1 MKMSKRVLA
10 MLLVLVMCASVLAGC
25 AGNQAAPATEPAQ
38 SNTPSNEV
46 VADTPKEEPANDKPF
61 AGEKIVL
68 FSFAGWVDE
77 GKEEILSARLEEDT
91 GMTLDIIVVPWDERI
106 TKMAVMVAGGQQID
120 VTGKSTPADMSILCD
135 AGALLPVNDYIR
147 DSEVFSEENWNG
159 WQYMDSM
166 VYAEDGLWYGVPT
179 RPVQGYIYTI
189 NQAWLDKLGLEVPK
203 TTEELTAVLREF
215 KKADLGGNG
224 ATIPIA
230 HQFPNSDHIATFL
243 GMWGIEGPFIQE
255 DDSGKRYHPWL
266 TEEGLAGLQWM
277 QDMYKEGLLDPEFA
291 NENGTEIYNKVTSGL
306 VGVFLDWP
314 GSNRGYNQA
323 AEQTGALVN
332 MVPIAIPQALEGVDP
347 VNCGNTIIMD
357 NLVAS
362 SANPDAAWAFI
373 EWLNTTEGTKDWTWT
388 EGENYNVLENGEVEI
403 LATQL
408 HSAGYDTW
416 GCLNKVWLETGEVPA
431 ATDETIEGY
440 EIFYDSW
447 AFPAVLSGAGDAE
460 EIALPLAT
468 QVICGQMSVE
478 AFETEMRTQLLSA
491 GLSDQ

>member
-255 DDSGKRYHPWL
+255 DDSGKRYHPC
-266 TEEGLAGLQWM
+266 
-277 QDMYKEGLLDPEFA
+277 
-291 NENGTEIYNKVTSGL
+291 I
-306 VGVFLDWP
+306 
-314 GSNRGYNQA
+314 
-323 AEQTGALVN
+323 
-332 MVPIAIPQALEGVDP
+332 
-347 VNCGNTIIMD
+347 
-357 NLVAS
+357 
-362 SANPDAAWAFI
+362 
-373 EWLNTTEGTKDWTWT
+373 
-388 EGENYNVLENGEVEI
+388 
-403 LATQL
+403 
-408 HSAGYDTW
+408 
-416 GCLNKVWLETGEVPA
+416 
-431 ATDETIEGY
+431 
-440 EIFYDSW
+440 
-447 AFPAVLSGAGDAE
+447 
-460 EIALPLAT
+460 
-468 QVICGQMSVE
+468 
-478 AFETEMRTQLLSA
+478 
-491 GLSDQ
+491 